1 MLKPNHTVSV
11 ARKHVLVARAWENR
25 RSPSEPEARL
35 WRELSGGKLGVV
47 FRRQVVLGNAIADF
61 FAPALRLVVE
71 VDGAHHRGRRTA
83 DARRDR
89 DLQRLGCV
97 VLRIEAQ
104 VVMRELPR
112 AVDLVRGAV
121 AQRAQRR

>member
-11 ARKHVLVARAWENR
+11 ARTHVLAARAWENR
-25 RSPSEPEARL
+25 RSPSVPEARL

-61 FAPALRLVVE
+61 FAPAVRLVVE
-71 VDGAHHRGRRTA
+71 VDGAHHQCRRTA

-89 DLQRLGCV
+89 ELRRLGCV
-97 VLRIEAQ
+97 VLRIEAR
-104 VVMRELPR
+104 VVMRDLRRVVGMVRE
-112 AVDLVRGAV
+112 AVERLRG
-121 AQRAQRR
+121 

>member
-1 MLKPNHTVSV
+1 MLKATHTVST
-11 ARKHVLVARAWENR
+11 ARSHLLAARASENR
-25 RSPSEPEARL
+25 CSPSGPEAKL
-35 WRELSGGKLGVV
+35 WRELSAGKLGVS

-61 FAPALRLVVE
+61 YAPTLRLVVE
-71 VDGAHHRGRRTA
+71 VDGAQHRRRRTA

-89 DLQRLGCV
+89 ELGRLGCV

-112 AVDLVRGAV
+112 TVCLVRDAV
-121 AQRAQRR
+121 RRLPR